1 MSDLDTSEAT
11 IDEPVKQRSPGSRFA
26 ELGDR
31 LARTFGSVDQRDADL
46 TSWESNGD
54 AEDPVPPPISPAP
67 LPPVAEAPAPRFPT
81 ARHGYDRAVVD
92 ERIAELERELAELR
106 RASANAVA
114 TEIERIGE
122 QTAAILQ
129 TAHEQ
134 AQETT
139 RRGQLQADH
148 VLSAA
153 AANAVAITEDA
164 TQQLRQLDSDTD
176 AVWRERGRLI
186 DDVRI
191 IATALVALAEDAA
204 ERFPAEPEKVGAPAP
219 APAPALVDLGGE
231 PTSNGRHHEPELELE
246 PEPEDA

>member
-1 MSDLDTSEAT
+1 MSDLDTSDAT
-11 IDEPVKQRSPGSRFA
+11 IEEPVKQRSAGSRFA
-26 ELGDR
+26 EFGDR
-31 LARTFGSVDQRDADL
+31 LARTFGSVDQGDVDM

-54 AEDPVPPPISPAP
+54 SEDPAPAP
-67 LPPVAEAPAPRFPT
+67 MLPPASEAQAPRFPT
-81 ARHGYDRAVVD
+81 ARHGYERAAVD
-92 ERIAELERELAELR
+92 EHVAELERELAELR
-106 RASANAVA
+106 QASASAVA
-114 TEIERIGE
+114 AEIERIGE
-122 QTAAILQ
+122 QTSAILR

-176 AVWRERGRLI
+176 SVWRERGRLI

-191 IATALVALAEDAA
+191 IATALLALAEDAA
-204 ERFPAEPEKVGAPAP
+204 ERFPAEPEKIGPATP
-219 APAPALVDLGGE
+219 VAMEPIGE
-231 PTSNGRHHEPELELE
+231 PTPNGRHPESQ
-246 PEPEDA
+246 PEDH